1 MATRS
6 KRFRYQYPE
15 NLKRDA
21 NKSYISFETYVESP
35 LTINGIVSRSISK
48 KKLKEGGDEEGQKDL
63 LGKIISGTN
72 KVVDVRDRG
81 GDFLIGRGD
90 NKDLD
95 IALSSGGNYTD
106 IESDN
111 AITTGHQV
119 DLYMPISITFP
130 DGASYENSDLGIV
143 GAIGEGAL
151 RSGKSVAGTLG
162 ETVLGG
168 AKTLLDGLTGGQGGA
183 VGSVMVTELLK
194 NKGGKFS
201 KPLSDNVALASRVVS
216 DPNTRVLFKGVAFR
230 EFSFQFKL
238 IASTFEEAQNIEDM
252 IMFFRSELYPE
263 SILSSPIAG
272 RQISIGM
279 KYPNRFKIRM
289 KYGQG
294 DVLNKIKPAYLKA
307 VNTVYNGT
315 QQSFHAPRN
324 NGKAKPFEV
333 DLTLSFQESLKLT
346 KEDVKDGF

>member
-1 MATRS
+1 MAL
-6 KRFRYQYPE
+6 KKKWQYPE
-15 NLKRDA
+15 NLKRGP
-21 NKSYISFETYVESP
+21 NKSYISFETLVETP
-35 LTINGIVSRSISK
+35 LTINGIISRSVSK
-48 KKLKEGGDEEGQKDL
+48 KKLKQGGDEEG
-63 LGKIISGTN
+63 IID
-72 KVVDVRDRG
+72 KVVAVANEGVSLRDKAAG
-81 GDFLIGRGD
+81 FLAGEGDG
-90 NKDLD
+90 KDID
-95 IALSSGGNYTD
+95 IALTSSGKFTD

-111 AITTGHQV
+111 ARTTGNQV

-151 RSGKSVAGTLG
+151 QSGKSVAGALG

-168 AKTLLDGLTGGQGGA
+168 AKTLLSGLTGGQGGA

-238 IASTFEEAQNIEDM
+238 IASTYEEAKSIEGM
-252 IMFFRSELYPE
+252 IKFFRSELYPE
-263 SILSSPIAG
+263 EIVSAAVGG

-294 DVLNKIKPAYLKA
+294 DVLNKIKPAYLRA

-315 QQSFHAPRN
+315 QQSFHAPR
-324 NGKAKPFEV
+324 GDEKAKPFEV

-346 KEDVKDGF
+346 SEDVEEGF

>member
-1 MATRS
+1 METRKNS
-6 KRFRYQYPE
+6 DNQRLRYQYPE
-15 NLKRDA
+15 NLKRGA
-21 NKSYISFETYVESP
+21 NKSYISFETYVENP
-35 LTINGIVSRSISK
+35 LTINGIIKRSISK
-48 KKLKEGGDEEGQKDL
+48 KKLKEGGDEEAKKDL
-63 LGKIISGTN
+63 LGAFNAVADTPEKI
-72 KVVDVRDRG
+72 RDAI
-81 GDFLIGRGD
+81 IGRGD
-90 NKDLD
+90 IKDLD
-95 IALSSGGNYTD
+95 IGITSSGNYTD

-111 AITTGHQV
+111 AITTGNQV

-130 DGASYENSDLGIV
+130 DGATYENSDLGIV
-143 GAIGEGAL
+143 GAIGESAL
-151 RSGKSVAGTLG
+151 QSGKSVAGTLG

-168 AKTLLDGLTGGQGGA
+168 AKTLISGLTGGQGGA

-201 KPLSDNVALASRVVS
+201 KPLSDNVALSSRVIS

-238 IASTFEEAQNIEDM
+238 IASTFEEAQNIEGM
-252 IMFFRSELYPE
+252 IKFFRSELYPE
-263 SILSSPIAG
+263 EIVSSAVGG

-294 DVLNKIKPAYLKA
+294 DVLNKIKPAYLRA

-315 QQSFHAPRN
+315 QQSFHQSRN

-346 KEDVKDGF
+346 REDVEEGF